1 MHVTTWTLRGCGVEE
16 VSGDGKVTPDA
27 LHVEVRNTIDREH
40 KVSGRRH
47 RVDIRLGSAKV
58 SIWDDEVRA
67 IVEFLRSKGV
77 EIDPMR
83 EKQCKVARALWQSLR
98 LPEAAGEAADYG
110 TEDRHTATAVIVEP
124 PDPQCGG
131 ISRSSKTWLFQSRA
145 AFVIPIVPRLANY
158 PDLASFFG
166 RAALGWPGGFSAGHG
181 CGRGVGGSSLAED
194 AARHSR
200 PM

>member
-98 LPEAAGEAADYG
+98 LPEAAGEAAD
-110 TEDRHTATAVIVEP
+110 
-124 PDPQCGG
+124 
-131 ISRSSKTWLFQSRA
+131 
-145 AFVIPIVPRLANY
+145 
-158 PDLASFFG
+158 
-166 RAALGWPGGFSAGHG
+166 
-181 CGRGVGGSSLAED
+181 
-194 AARHSR
+194 
-200 PM
+200 